1 MDKNRVSGAMD
12 KAKGTVK
19 EEAGKIVGNP
29 TLQAQGAADKAKGEV
44 KQAAGKIADAAR
56 ETVNRASD
64 SFHNATK

>member
-12 KAKGTVK
+12 KAKGAVK

-29 TLQAQGAADKAKGEV
+29 NLQARGAADKAKGEM

-56 ETVNRASD
+56 ETVDRASD
-64 SFHNATK
+64 SLHKATR